1 MQKTIEVDENS
12 QGKRLDI
19 YLSEKFNE
27 LSRSRIKKLIEEELI
42 LLNDKAQK
50 PSTKLNL
57 NDVITVKK
65 FSDEKKEIISQNIA
79 LDIVY
84 EDDDVLIINKPR
96 GMVVHPAN
104 GNYENTLVNA
114 LLHYLGDNLS
124 SVNGIER
131 AGIVHRIDKDTSGLL
146 LVAKNDKAH
155 IHLAEQLKN
164 HTITRKYT
172 LICHGIIDETM
183 TIETM
188 IGRNP
193 KNRLQMAVV
202 KEGKYAHTTIK
213 PIELF
218 DKYTYAA
225 AILKTGRTH
234 QIRVHLKYIN
244 HPIVGDTTYSNY
256 KENINGQLLHAGLLG
271 FVHPTTQQYLEF
283 TVKEPDIFIKEL
295 KKLRTKI

>member
-50 PSTKLNL
+50 PSTKLNI

-213 PIELF
+213 PIEIF
-218 DKYTYAA
+218 DKYTYVA

-244 HPIVGDTTYSNY
+244 HPIVGDTTYSTY
-256 KENINGQLLHAGLLG
+256 KEKINGQLLHAGLLG

>member
-1 MQKTIEVDENS
+1 MQKTIEIDENS

-50 PSTKLNL
+50 PSTKLNI

-146 LVAKNDKAH
+146 LVVKNDKAH

-218 DKYTYAA
+218 DKYTYVA

>member
-1 MQKTIEVDENS
+1 MQKIIEVDENS

-256 KENINGQLLHAGLLG
+256 KEKINGQLLHAGLLG
-271 FVHPTTQQYLEF
+271 FIHPTTQQYLEF

>member
-27 LSRSRIKKLIEEELI
+27 LSRSRIKKLIEEEFI

-218 DKYTYAA
+218 DKYTYAE

-271 FVHPTTQQYLEF
+271 FIHPTTQQYLEF

>member
-27 LSRSRIKKLIEEELI
+27 LSRSRIKKLIEEEII
-42 LLNDKAQK
+42 LLNYKAQK
-50 PSTKLNL
+50 PSTKLNI

-256 KENINGQLLHAGLLG
+256 KEKINGQLLHAGLLG
-271 FVHPTTQQYLEF
+271 FIHPTTQQYLEF

>member
-27 LSRSRIKKLIEEELI
+27 LSRSRIKKLIEEEII

-50 PSTKLNL
+50 PSTKLNI

-218 DKYTYAA
+218 DKYTYAE

-256 KENINGQLLHAGLLG
+256 KEKINGQLLHAGLLG

>member
-27 LSRSRIKKLIEEELI
+27 LSRSRIKKLIEEEFI

-218 DKYTYAA
+218 DKYTYAT

>member
-27 LSRSRIKKLIEEELI
+27 LSRSRIKKLIEEEFI

-50 PSTKLNL
+50 PSTKLNI

>member
-1 MQKTIEVDENS
+1 MQKIIEVDENS

-50 PSTKLNL
+50 PSTKLNI

-114 LLHYLGDNLS
+114 LLRYLGDNLS

-213 PIELF
+213 PIEIF
-218 DKYTYAA
+218 DKYTYVA

-271 FVHPTTQQYLEF
+271 FIHPTTQQYLEF

>member
-1 MQKTIEVDENS
+1 MQKIIEVDENS

-50 PSTKLNL
+50 PSTKLNI

-213 PIELF
+213 PIEIF
-218 DKYTYAA
+218 DKYTYVA

-256 KENINGQLLHAGLLG
+256 KEKINGQLLHAGLLG
-271 FVHPTTQQYLEF
+271 FIHPTTQQYLEF

>member
-1 MQKTIEVDENS
+1 MQKTIEIDENS

-50 PSTKLNL
+50 PSTKLNI

-213 PIELF
+213 PIEIF
-218 DKYTYAA
+218 DKYTYVA

>member
-27 LSRSRIKKLIEEELI
+27 LSRSRIKKLIEEEII

-50 PSTKLNL
+50 PSTKLNI

-155 IHLAEQLKN
+155 IQLAEELKN

-256 KENINGQLLHAGLLG
+256 KEKINGQLLHAGLLG
-271 FVHPTTQQYLEF
+271 FIHPTTQQYLEF

>member
-1 MQKTIEVDENS
+1 MQKIIEVDENS

-50 PSTKLNL
+50 PSTKLNI

-256 KENINGQLLHAGLLG
+256 KEKINGQLLHAGLLG
-271 FVHPTTQQYLEF
+271 FIHPTTQQYLEF

>member
-1 MQKTIEVDENS
+1 MQKIIEVDENS

-50 PSTKLNL
+50 PSTKLNI

-244 HPIVGDTTYSNY
+244 HPVVGDTTYSNY
-256 KENINGQLLHAGLLG
+256 KEKINGQLLHAGLLG
-271 FVHPTTQQYLEF
+271 FIHPTTQQYLEF

>member
-1 MQKTIEVDENS
+1 MQKIIEVDENS

-50 PSTKLNL
+50 PSTKLNI

-172 LICHGIIDETM
+172 LLCHGIIDESM
-183 TIETM
+183 TIDTL

-213 PIELF
+213 PIEIF
-218 DKYTYAA
+218 DKYTYVA

-271 FVHPTTQQYLEF
+271 FIHPTTQQYLEF

>member
-1 MQKTIEVDENS
+1 
-12 QGKRLDI
+12 
-19 YLSEKFNE
+19 
-27 LSRSRIKKLIEEELI
+27 
-42 LLNDKAQK
+42 
-50 PSTKLNL
+50 
-57 NDVITVKK
+57 
-65 FSDEKKEIISQNIA
+65 
-79 LDIVY
+79 
-84 EDDDVLIINKPR
+84 
-96 GMVVHPAN
+96 MVVHPAN

-256 KENINGQLLHAGLLG
+256 KEKINGQLLHAGLLG
-271 FVHPTTQQYLEF
+271 FIHPTTQQYLEF

>member
-27 LSRSRIKKLIEEELI
+27 LSRSRIKKLIEEEII

-50 PSTKLNL
+50 PSTKLNI

-256 KENINGQLLHAGLLG
+256 KEKINGQLLHAGLLG
-271 FVHPTTQQYLEF
+271 FIHPTTQQYLEF

>member
-50 PSTKLNL
+50 PSTKLNI

-213 PIELF
+213 PIEIF

>member
-1 MQKTIEVDENS
+1 MQKIIEVDENS

-27 LSRSRIKKLIEEELI
+27 LSRSRTKKLIEEELI

-50 PSTKLNL
+50 PSTKLNI

-213 PIELF
+213 PIEIF
-218 DKYTYAA
+218 DKYTYVA

-271 FVHPTTQQYLEF
+271 FIHPTTQQYLEF

>member
-1 MQKTIEVDENS
+1 MQKIIEVDENS

-50 PSTKLNL
+50 PSTKLNI

-218 DKYTYAA
+218 DKYTYAE

-271 FVHPTTQQYLEF
+271 FIHPTTQQYLEF

>member
-1 MQKTIEVDENS
+1 MQKIIEVDENS

-27 LSRSRIKKLIEEELI
+27 LSRSRIKKLIEEEFI
-42 LLNDKAQK
+42 LLNDKSQK
-50 PSTKLNL
+50 PSTKLNI

-213 PIELF
+213 PIEIF
-218 DKYTYAA
+218 DKYTYVA

-256 KENINGQLLHAGLLG
+256 KEKINGQLLHAGLLG
-271 FVHPTTQQYLEF
+271 FIHPTTQQYLEF

>member
-1 MQKTIEVDENS
+1 MQKIIEVDENS

-27 LSRSRIKKLIEEELI
+27 LSRSRIKKLIEEEFI
-42 LLNDKAQK
+42 LLNDKSQK
-50 PSTKLNL
+50 PSTKLNI

-256 KENINGQLLHAGLLG
+256 KEKINGQLLHAGLLG
-271 FVHPTTQQYLEF
+271 FIHPTTQQYLEF

>member
-50 PSTKLNL
+50 PSTKLNI

-213 PIELF
+213 PIEIF
-218 DKYTYAA
+218 DKYTYVA

>member
-1 MQKTIEVDENS
+1 MQKIIEVDENF

-42 LLNDKAQK
+42 LLNDKSQK

-256 KENINGQLLHAGLLG
+256 KEKINGQLLHAGLLG
-271 FVHPTTQQYLEF
+271 FIHPTTQQYLEF